1 MKHLAFIF
9 PGQGAQAVG
18 MGKDLC
24 DNFAIANTTFAEANE
39 ALGLDLQKLCFEG
52 PTEELTKTEFAQPAL
67 LTHSIA
73 AFRVL
78 TAELGITPKFSAGHS
93 LGEYSALVAAGALD
107 FATAVKL
114 VNKRGQ
120 YMQEAVPIG
129 VGAMMAVMKLDLEK
143 IDLVC
148 AEVMASTGE
157 VVNLANYN
165 TPEQVVISGHKSA
178 VEEAGKRLQELGA
191 TVKMLNVSAPFHC
204 SLMKPAADRML
215 TELKQVTFKPLKWPV
230 IANVT
235 AQPYTNT
242 SPFAEMLAT
251 QIASPVLWHSSV
263 GFMVNA
269 GITRAI
275 EMGPGNVLKNMLK
288 RSYPNISVLNLSEAA
303 QLGELQTSLGLKRDL
318 LMLVARSMGHA
329 VSTRNRNFDNEA
341 YQKGVIEPYQKIQQL
356 QNRLEAA
363 KTEPTLDEAREV
375 LELLKTIFATKQV
388 PEAEQLERF
397 TELFEETGTVKDFAD
412 FELPSLCLA

>member
-9 PGQGAQAVG
+9 PGQGAQTVG
-18 MGKDLC
+18 MGKELC
-24 DNFAIANTTFAEANE
+24 ENFTIARDTFAEANE
-39 ALGLDLQKLCFEG
+39 ALGFDLQKLCFEG
-52 PTEELTKTEFAQPAL
+52 PSEELTKTEFAQPAL

-78 TAELGITPKFSAGHS
+78 TAEYGITPKYSAGHS
-93 LGEYSALVAAGALD
+93 LGEYSALVAAGALNFFD
-107 FATAVKL
+107 AVRL

-129 VGAMMAVMKLDLEK
+129 VGAMMAVMKIDAEK
-143 IDLVC
+143 IAAVC
-148 AEVMASTGE
+148 TEVNAETKE
-157 VVNLANYN
+157 VVSIANYN
-165 TPEQVVISGHKSA
+165 TAEQLVISGRKSA
-178 VEEAGKRLQELGA
+178 VEEAGKRLQDLGA

-204 SLMKPAADRML
+204 SLMTPAADKML
-215 TELKQVTFKPLKWPV
+215 VELKQVSFKPMRWPV

-235 AQPYTNT
+235 AKPYTNT
-242 SPFAEMLAT
+242 SDVQQMLAT
-251 QIASPVLWHSSV
+251 QIASPVLWHDSV
-263 GFMVNA
+263 RFMNEA

-288 RSYPNISVLNLSEAA
+288 RSYPHISVYNLSEAA
-303 QLGELQTSLGLKRDL
+303 QLEELTNGLNLKRDL
-318 LMLVARSMGHA
+318 NKLVARCMGHA
-329 VSTRNRNFDNEA
+329 VSTRNHNFDNDA

-363 KTEPTLDEAREV
+363 KTEPTLDEAQEV

-388 PEAEQLERF
+388 PETEQIERF
-397 TELFEETGTVKDFAD
+397 TELFEETGTFKEFAD